1 MNFDAILR
9 PNQKPVNIVNR
20 DITFKQ
26 QSELNSDEQKILDEI
41 DTIYKYR
48 DIDTPEDFISSKL
61 SDEFDE
67 KELKEKINEYKQIE
81 FEELERLK
89 LLYYFRLYD
98 LGRIGQNR
106 LEEHLIQKKRLP
118 KISYLKKHKEFIT
131 KYFTPEN
138 EPNEAAEFLYKKYRL
153 RDIEDS
159 APKVERKIGTIVHA
173 TDDSSYDESVLNNN
187 NFIESEKDIKFDIT
201 QLIDLS
207 IQFKEKLYYSL
218 TPVNKVNNI
227 EVDISPLVPI
237 PKKEYEK
244 EIERTKDG
252 TYSSEEIKN
261 VLRVYGV
268 YELNSIDVSESGK
281 RDIGAMH
288 KEISSWAI
296 DMGGTGI
303 GGKPLSGKER
313 RSKFSMPKRQRKGV
327 VKDYVKNDHLAFHYY
342 LRGQFNKLKRI
353 LGK

>member
-9 PNQKPVNIVNR
+9 PNQKPVNITNR
-20 DITFKQ
+20 DISFKQ
-26 QSELNSDEQKILDEI
+26 QSELNSDEQEILDEI
-41 DTIYKYR
+41 ETIYKYR

-187 NFIESEKDIKFDIT
+187 NFIESEKDINFDIT

-227 EVDISPLVPI
+227 EVDISPLIPI

-288 KEISSWAI
+288 KEISSYFQTI
-296 DMGGTGI
+296 DTGT

-313 RSKFSMPKRQRKGV
+313 RSKFSMPKRQGKGV

-353 LGK
+353 LGN